1 MLKKTPEPI
10 VHSSLGLGAI
20 CQRLQ
25 DAATCEILELGT
37 VKGDNVQ
44 FWSRFSPFLHIADLR
59 SILPLPVVPEDP
71 EVLEQP
77 ERDWDHL
84 LPLPE
89 SRQFDLILAWDL
101 LNYLEIPDVSSLI
114 RYLSRFCRPGTLL
127 FTLIFDLKEMPKEIC
142 AYRIV
147 DGERLRYEY
156 GSAALRT
163 CPRHQPRTIASAMPQ
178 FRVANS
184 FRLRNGVVEYIF
196 SYGGD

>member
-10 VHSSLGLGAI
+10 VHSSLGLDAI

-25 DAATCEILELGT
+25 DATTCGILDLGK

-44 FWSRFSPFLHIADLR
+44 FWSRYSPFLHIADLG

-71 EVLEQP
+71 EISEPP
-77 ERDWDHL
+77 EPDWDRL
-84 LPLPE
+84 LPLPDN
-89 SRQFDLILAWDL
+89 RKFDVILAWDL
-101 LNYLEIPDVSSLI
+101 LNYLEILDVSSLI
-114 RYLSRFCRPGTLL
+114 RYLSRFCCPGTLL
-127 FTLIFDLKEMPKEIC
+127 FALIFDLKEMPEEISV
-142 AYRIV
+142 YRIV
-147 DGERLRYEY
+147 DEERLCYEY

-163 CPRHQPRTIASAMPQ
+163 CPRHQPRPITAAMPQ

-196 SYGGD
+196 SFEGD